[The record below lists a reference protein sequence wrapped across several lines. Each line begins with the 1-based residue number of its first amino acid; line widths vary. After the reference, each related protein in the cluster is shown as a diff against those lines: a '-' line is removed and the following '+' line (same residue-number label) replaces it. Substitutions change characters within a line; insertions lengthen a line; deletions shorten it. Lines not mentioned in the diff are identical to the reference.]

1 MRSPQSAVALAAAT
15 AALLLSSAPV
25 FAEQAATTT
34 RSDPLDPNA
43 EVPALTYRSTFSE
56 YRPLSDGKLDWK
68 KANDT
73 AGSIGGWRTYA
84 KEAQSPEP
92 PAVKG
97 PSADKP
103 AAAPAAAKPAAGGHD
118 GHKMN

>member
-15 AALLLSSAPV
+15 VALLLFSAPT
-25 FAEQAATTT
+25 FAQDGAATA
-34 RSDPLDPNA
+34 RSDPLDVNA
-43 EVPALTYRSTFSE
+43 KVPAVTYRSSFSE
-56 YRPLSDGKLDWK
+56 YRPLSNGKLDWK

-92 PAVKG
+92 PAANG
-97 PSADKP
+97 PPADKP
-103 AAAPAAAKPAAGGHD
+103 AAPPAKPAAGGHD

>member
-15 AALLLSSAPV
+15 AALLLFSAPT
-25 FAEQAATTT
+25 FAEDAAATAP
-34 RSDPLDPNA
+34 SDPLDANVK
-43 EVPALTYRSTFSE
+43 VPAVTYRSSFSE

-92 PAVKG
+92 TSANG
-97 PSADKP
+97 PPADKP
-103 AAAPAAAKPAAGGHD
+103 AAPPAAKPAAGGHD